1 MRLLRIYRAL
11 LAAQL
16 QATTQYRAQ
25 ASLYVLFSVVRPIVF
40 LAAWAAVA
48 NARGGSVGGLDVG
61 GFAAYF
67 IAVTVTSHLSMSWF
81 SWEFEQDIAQGN
93 LSPRLLRPLHPI
105 HYAAAAN
112 IAYKVVTSIGLVP
125 VLVLVALTFHAHF
138 ETQPPHL
145 LLFVPSAILAG
156 VLSFLYD
163 WVVASSA
170 FWITRSS
177 QVSFV
182 LGRVSF
188 IFGGQIAPLS
198 LLPGALATIAYALP
212 FGYMLGVPADILRGA
227 LDPLRGL
234 GLVAVQAI
242 WVVVLFGALRIAW
255 RAGVREYSAVGA

>member
-1 MRLLRIYRAL
+1 VRLLRVYRAL
-11 LAAQL
+11 LVAQL
-16 QATTQYRAQ
+16 QATVQYRAQ

-48 NARGGSVGGLDVG
+48 NARGGSVGSLDVG

-67 IAVTVTSHLSMSWF
+67 IAITITGHLAMSWF
-81 SWEFEQDIAQGN
+81 AWEFEQDIAQGN

-112 IAYKVVTSIGLVP
+112 IAYKIVTSIGLAP
-125 VLVLVALTFHAHF
+125 ILVLVAVTFHAHF
-138 ETQPPHL
+138 DTRPEHL
-145 LLFVPSAILAG
+145 LLFVPSAVLAG
-156 VLSFLYD
+156 VLAFLYD

-198 LLPGALATIAYALP
+198 LLPGALGVIAYALP
-212 FGYMLGVPADILRGA
+212 FGYMLGVPADILRGGV
-227 LDPLRGL
+227 DPLRGL
-234 GLVAVQAI
+234 ALVGVQTL
-242 WVVVLFGALRIAW
+242 WVVVMYAALRIVW